1 MLTTTE
7 KALHPQ
13 STLRMQLHKKNLR
26 HTIESLMRTSLLQF
40 VRSQMQRNTTS
51 QWHRPH
57 QDLMPPQKI
66 STYKK
71 GQAPIQR
78 ILTPPKI
85 FLLTLTLSTLTPG

>member
-26 HTIESLMRTSLLQF
+26 HAIKSLVRTSLLPF

-51 QWHRPH
+51 RWHIPH

-71 GQAPIQR
+71 GQAPNQ
-78 ILTPPKI
+78 
-85 FLLTLTLSTLTPG
+85 